1 MIQWAAI
8 IYLIVKVNE
17 LDRISKLVEAKVQ
30 QVK

>member
-8 IYLIVKVNE
+8 IYLIMKINE
-17 LDRISKLVEAKVQ
+17 LERVSKLIEARVQ